1 MVKPEILLR
10 VPEELARAAVAAT
23 VTPRAA
29 PISPRRESVMLPAF
43 PLPLS
48 TGGFVS
54 GGGDKVNRGARDL
67 TSM

>member
-1 MVKPEILLR
+1 

-23 VTPRAA
+23 VNPSAA

-43 PLPLS
+43 PLLLV

-54 GGGDKVNRGARDL
+54 GGGDEVNRLARNL
-67 TSM
+67 TTM